1 VRLPGAIDGDRT
13 QAACPADAGH
23 TLFGHPRAVPEASSN
38 AQSET
43 VEQSHRFLAWPAY
56 SMAAILIA
64 YPAAEAFL
72 SLMPWQLGITA
83 WRFGAAGLLSRALMT
98 PMLGL
103 LMLAGLAVLFEHRR
117 LLRVLSVASLVFG
130 VVLILVLGTFLLDAL
145 QMRGQIR
152 PDLKRAFDVA
162 SLQAAAKF
170 GISAVWLGLLALG
183 GIRAARRGRPERRS
197 ERRSAPIMA
206 AAVSGSHSA
215 E

>member
-1 VRLPGAIDGDRT
+1 M
-13 QAACPADAGH
+13 
-23 TLFGHPRAVPEASSN
+23 
-38 AQSET
+38 
-43 VEQSHRFLAWPAY
+43 
-56 SMAAILIA
+56 MAAILVVF
-64 YPAAEAFL
+64 PAAEAML
-72 SLMPWQLGITA
+72 SLMPWQLGVTA

-103 LMLAGLAVLFEHRR
+103 LMLAGLAVLLEHRR
-117 LLRVLSVASLVFG
+117 FLRVLSVASLV
-130 VVLILVLGTFLLDAL
+130 VAVALIVVLGTFLLDAL

-152 PDLKRAFDVA
+152 PDLKKPFDVA

-170 GISAVWLGLLALG
+170 AVSAVWLGLLAVG
-183 GIRAARRGRPERRS
+183 GLRAARRGRTERRG